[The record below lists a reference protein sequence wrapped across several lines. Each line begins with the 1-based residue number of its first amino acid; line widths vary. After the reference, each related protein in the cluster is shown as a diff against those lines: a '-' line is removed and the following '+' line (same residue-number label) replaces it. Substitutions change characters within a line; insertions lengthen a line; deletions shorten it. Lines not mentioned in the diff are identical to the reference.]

1 MSKKSAKKN
10 GTTIVEGGNK
20 AASKA
25 KPSAAKARKSAKA
38 APVAYTGN
46 AGKAKPE
53 KNEAQIET
61 STSEKPGRVPRTGD
75 PRTPP
80 PGTVLRRTDR
90 QGNVKCECRIE
101 EDGVHYAGKV
111 YRSLS
116 TAAIAA
122 AQDMGLKSKTQN
134 GFLFWQLAKP
144 EWHPTDPIEGIKGTF
159 ARYEDKLNKFEH
171 SGADKDTLAKVRTEL
186 ERHAHIVA
194 AVREALEGQ
203 AA

>member
-10 GTTIVEGGNK
+10 GTAIIEGGNK
-20 AASKA
+20 ATSRAKA
-25 KPSAAKARKSAKA
+25 SAAKARKSAKA
-38 APVAYTGN
+38 APVASIDK
-46 AGKAKPE
+46 ASKAKPE
-53 KNEAQIET
+53 KGEAQET
-61 STSEKPGRVPRTGD
+61 TPASEKPGRAPRTGD
-75 PRTPP
+75 PRMPP

-144 EWHPTDPIEGIKGTF
+144 GRRPTDPLEGIKSAF
-159 ARYEDKLNKFEH
+159 ARYEDRLNKFEH
-171 SGADKDTLAKVRTEL
+171 SGADKDTLAKVRMEL